1 MTDKEIIR
9 LLPNVAPYQIKEKAF
24 ESGNLDR
31 DFIIYKRESI
41 EVAPPPGEIMKPE
54 DWQRMNKETKRH
66 WAAHC
71 TCSSCGEDF
80 YTVWHR

>member
-54 DWQRMNKETKRH
+54 D
-66 WAAHC
+66 
-71 TCSSCGEDF
+71 
-80 YTVWHR
+80 